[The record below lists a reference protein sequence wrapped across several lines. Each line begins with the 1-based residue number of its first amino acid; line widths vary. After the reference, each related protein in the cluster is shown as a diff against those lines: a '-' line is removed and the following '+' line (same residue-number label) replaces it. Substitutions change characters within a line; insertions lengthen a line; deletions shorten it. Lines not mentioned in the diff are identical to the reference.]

1 MRPWAMPDDARSLEP
16 SRSWRLRCSE
26 LDRRCVQRC
35 NRVLLRRGMPL
46 LLGAVS
52 RLGDGWLWYGL
63 IAVLPLVA
71 GARGWQCARLMLL
84 AGVIDLALYWILKR
98 GTARE
103 RPHFACPDLRLC
115 TPSLDRYSFPSGHT
129 LHAVAFT
136 TIVLAHFPYAA
147 LALVPFTLLTAYARV
162 ALGLHYPSDILVGAS
177 IGGAVAWAL
186 LDIAL

>member
-1 MRPWAMPDDARSLEP
+1 MPEDARP
-16 SRSWRLRCSE
+16 FAAARSWRLRCSE

-35 NRVLLRRGMPL
+35 NRVLSWPGMPRL
-46 LLGAVS
+46 FGAVS

-71 GARGWQCARLMLL
+71 GERGWECARLMLI
-84 AGVIDLALYWILKR
+84 AGVIDLTLYWILKR

-103 RPHFACPDLRLC
+103 RPQVACPELRLC
-115 TPSLDRYSFPSGHT
+115 TRSLDRYSFPSGHT

-136 TIVLAHFPYAA
+136 IVLLAYFPYPS
-147 LALVPFTLLTAYARV
+147 LVLVPFTALTAYARV
-162 ALGLHYPSDILVGAS
+162 ALGLHYPSDILVGAAL
-177 IGGAVAWAL
+177 GAAVAWSL

>member
-1 MRPWAMPDDARSLEP
+1 MPDGTRSIHAP
-16 SRSWRLRCSE
+16 RPWRLRCIE
-26 LDRRCVQRC
+26 FDLRCVQRC

-63 IAVLPLVA
+63 MVALPFIA
-71 GARGWQCARLMLL
+71 GEKGWQCARLILV
-84 AGVIDLALYWILKR
+84 AGLINLALYWVLKR

-103 RPHFACPDLRLC
+103 RPIVSCPELQQC
-115 TPSLDRYSFPSGHT
+115 TPGLDRYSFPSGHT

-136 TIVLAHFPYAA
+136 LILLAHFPFAA

-162 ALGLHYPSDILVGAS
+162 ALGLHYPSDTLVGAA

-186 LDIAL
+186 IDVAL